1 MGLVAS
7 ARGKLSC
14 TRIVSVFTFPLYN
27 GNMKS
32 TLLALGMALLALPA
46 SAQIQ
51 LQLGGTAGFGSSDPT
66 SVGDAYSSLSLKVGS
81 GLHLYSENLY
91 AIRRNRQGFSGT
103 GAALQLET
111 LAGYL
116 GAGIGSYGWR
126 GTGTRLFVGWPTGQ
140 DRKST
145 RLNSSHG
152 GISRMPSSA

>member
-1 MGLVAS
+1 
-7 ARGKLSC
+7 
-14 TRIVSVFTFPLYN
+14 
-27 GNMKS
+27 
-32 TLLALGMALLALPA
+32 MALLALPA

-126 GTGTRLFVGWPTGQ
+126 GTGTRLFIGWPTGLHQ
-140 DRKST
+140 TFELSYT
-145 RLNSSHG
+145 RLKRG
-152 GISRMPSSA
+152 GSTDPVFTYGVRF